1 MGIIRAAVDTARGTL
16 SDQWLDVVEAGDM
29 GEQTLFTEGNIVRQ
43 GSNRRGNSDVI
54 SNGSVIHVYDNQ
66 FMILTDGGKIIDYS
80 AEPGYYT
87 VDNASA
93 PSLFNG
99 DLVGDV
105 LKDSFN
111 RFKFGGGKPV
121 SMKVYFLNLQEIRG
135 IRFGTRNP
143 VNYFDNFYNSE
154 LFLRTHGSY
163 SIKITD
169 PIRFYTE
176 VVPRNASHLE
186 VEDIN
191 QQFLD
196 EFLEALQSAISQM
209 SVDGIRISHVTSKTR
224 ELSKYMAQVLDEDW
238 KKARGIEI
246 QSVGIASV
254 SYDEESQK
262 LINMRNQ
269 GAMMGDPT
277 IREGFV
283 QSSIAKGLEAAGSN
297 ANGAMAGYMGMGMG
311 MQGAGGFMSAASNTN
326 MQQMNQQAQYQ
337 QQMNQQAQYQ
347 QQMNQQQPQY
357 HQQYG
362 QQPQYQQQMPPQGQY
377 GQQQPNQQYGQPQGV
392 QQPSGDAWTCSCG
405 TVNTGNFCPN
415 CGGRRPAPATW
426 TCSCGTVNTGKFCPN
441 CGNPRP

>member
-16 SDQWLDVVEAGDM
+16 ADQWLDVVEAGEM
-29 GEQTLFTEGNIVRQ
+29 GEQTLFTEGVIVRQ

-87 VDNASA
+87 VDNGSA

-169 PIRFYTE
+169 PVRFYTE

-186 VEDIN
+186 VDDIN

-224 ELSKYMAQVLDEDW
+224 ELSKYMGQVLDEDW

-246 QSVGIASV
+246 QSVGIASI

-269 GAMMGDPT
+269 GAMMGDPN

-297 ANGAMAGYMGMGMG
+297 ASHGRLYGNGYGYPGSRRLHERG
-311 MQGAGGFMSAASNTN
+311 
-326 MQQMNQQAQYQ
+326 
-337 QQMNQQAQYQ
+337 
-347 QQMNQQQPQY
+347 
-357 HQQYG
+357 QQYEHAADAAAG
-362 QQPQYQQQMPPQGQY
+362 PVPADDEPAAGSADAAGAVRSAPGRPTAVRRHLDLYLRSSQYRKLLPELRRP
-377 GQQQPNQQYGQPQGV
+377 
-392 QQPSGDAWTCSCG
+392 PSGSSRLDLYLRSSQHRKILSELRETPPVKEGAYVS
-405 TVNTGNFCPN
+405 
-415 CGGRRPAPATW
+415 
-426 TCSCGTVNTGKFCPN
+426 SQL
-441 CGNPRP
+441 